1 MSLKRVLEKLESLGL
16 SHTDS
21 VLYIYLAKNGPK
33 KGRDLRNILKMSK
46 QNLYL
51 SLKNLRNKQIVI
63 ANNESPSE
71 YCAVSFE
78 KVLDLLIEIKIKQS
92 EVILETKKGLLSNW
106 RSIDWKNNS

>member
-1 MSLKRVLEKLESLGL
+1 MSLKRVLEKLESLEL

-21 VLYIYLAKNGPK
+21 MLYIYLAKNGPK
-33 KGRDLRNILKMSK
+33 KGRNLRNILKMPK
-46 QNLYL
+46 QKLYL
-51 SLKNLRNKQIVI
+51 SLKNLRNKQIVTT
-63 ANNESPSE
+63 NNESPST
-71 YCAVSFE
+71 YCAIPFE